1 MKKSTLEGHRKG
13 IGIAIILIFESG
25 RVGSWCAGL
34 ASAVSVCM
42 CDGICGVKST
52 VKFLIERIFE

>member
-34 ASAVSVCM
+34 AIALIVCL
-42 CDGICGVKST
+42 CDGICGVKT
-52 VKFLIERIFE
+52 CVKY